1 MSFLHPRR
9 PVATVASIALI
20 AGVATAVVLA
30 IAGCGSFGGGQISTV
45 GKVSF
50 ARPLA
55 IPALAKSTIDSKG
68 RTSFDLTA
76 EDGTSHFVAGKS
88 TPTRGFNQP
97 YLGPTLVANVG
108 DRVVVHLHNSLNEAT
123 SVHWH
128 GMHLPAVDDGG
139 PHQMVAPGAT
149 LSPSWSIKQNAT
161 TLWYHPHLM
170 GTTEEQ
176 VADGMAGMFIL
187 HDAAE
192 EALPIPHTYG
202 IDDIP
207 VEVQDVRFDAQ
218 GHFAT
223 DVRGF
228 IGPVGNKILVNGTL
242 GPYLDVTTTV
252 VRLRL
257 LNASASRV
265 YRFGFSDNRAF
276 ALIGTDGGLL
286 SAPDSTNH
294 VQLAPGERAEILV
307 RVAPGERTVLR
318 STPPD
323 LGLEHT
329 VATMNAGADSFDVL
343 QLRASDQLA
352 TVGTIPASLVP
363 IAQLPAPAA
372 FRTFTLEGHD
382 INGESM
388 DMNRIDAIVT
398 VGTTERWTITN
409 TQDEPHSFH
418 VHDVDFQVKSVGGK
432 PPPPELAGWKD
443 TIYLRPHTAYVIVMT
458 FADYSD
464 PKHPYMYHCHMLDH
478 EDHGMMGQFVV
489 VKPGQLPNTDLGAH
503 HDH

>member
-1 MSFLHPRR
+1 MSLIRPRR
-9 PVATVASIALI
+9 PIATVASVALI
-20 AGVATAVVLA
+20 AGVATALVLA
-30 IAGCGSFGGGQISTV
+30 VAGCGSFGGGVISTV

-50 ARPLA
+50 TQPLA
-55 IPALAKSTIDSKG
+55 IPVLAKSIVDAKG
-68 RTSFDLTA
+68 RKSFDLTA
-76 EDGTSHFVAGKS
+76 EDGTSHFIAGRA
-88 TPTRGFNQP
+88 TPTRGFNQS

-108 DRVVVHLHNSLNEAT
+108 DHVVVHLHNALTEAT

-149 LSPSWSIKQNAT
+149 VSPSWTIKQDAT

-202 IDDIP
+202 VDDIP
-207 VEVQDVRFDAQ
+207 VEVQDVRLDSQ
-218 GHFAT
+218 GHLAT
-223 DVRGF
+223 DVHGF
-228 IGPVGNKILVNGTL
+228 IGPIGNRILVNGTL

-257 LNASASRV
+257 LNASAARV
-265 YRFGFSDNRAF
+265 YRFGFSDDRAF
-276 ALIGTDGGLL
+276 SLIGTDGGLL
-286 SAPDSTNH
+286 SAPHSTDH
-294 VQLAPGERAEILV
+294 IQLAPGERAEILV

-318 STPPD
+318 STPPE
-323 LGLEHT
+323 LGLERT
-329 VATMNAGADSFDVL
+329 VAGMNAGADSFDVL

-363 IAQLPAPAA
+363 VTSLPRPTA

-388 DMNRIDAIVT
+388 DMNRIDAVVT

-432 PPPPELAGWKD
+432 SPPPELAGWKD
-443 TIYLRPHTAYVIVMT
+443 TLYLRPHTAYVIVMT
-458 FADYSD
+458 FADYTD
-464 PKHPYMYHCHMLDH
+464 ATHPYMFHCHMLDH